1 MSNQKRTQVIEEFIE
16 LYKSEPCLWLVKSKE
31 YHHLALR
38 DAAYTKLLTKLKESE
53 PDAVKDTVIKKIN
66 NLRSNF
72 RKEKKKFDT
81 SKKSGAA
88 TDDLYKPTLWYYNL
102 FDFLGDQ
109 DTPSTSVSNLHDE
122 ERSGSDDVSTQK
134 ILCYK
139 FYIYLN

>member
-1 MSNQKRTQVIEEFIE
+1 MSNRKRTQVIEEFIE
-16 LYKSEPCLWLVKSKE
+16 LYKSEPCLWRVKSKD
-31 YHHLALR
+31 YHNRPLR

-72 RKEKKKFDT
+72 RKEKKKFDA

-88 TDDLYKPTLWYYNL
+88 TDDLYKTTLWYYNL

-109 DTPSTSVSNLHDE
+109 DTTSTSVSNLHDE

-134 ILCYK
+134 TLIYL